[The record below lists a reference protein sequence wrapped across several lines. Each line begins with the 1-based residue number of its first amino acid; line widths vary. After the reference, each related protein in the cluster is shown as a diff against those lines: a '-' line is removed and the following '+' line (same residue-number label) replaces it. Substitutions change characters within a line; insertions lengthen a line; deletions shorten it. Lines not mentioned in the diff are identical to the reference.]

1 MEAIAEDFNTI
12 YDPETNKAVPLNS
25 AIGTQI
31 IKNYL
36 ECLKNGPD
44 SQNIISTKMFYKPK
58 NKSKTNNKKQDP
70 YELAKKLSVNKHNL
84 NDIFDENRQSKWK
97 PKVNNKVYVQ
107 RSNGDWQEGIVY
119 ELYKKNNDQL
129 ANVYLNTA
137 NNKVGAKKA
146 IPTKNLIVA

>member
-44 SQNIISTKMFYKPK
+44 SKNIISTKMFYKPRSKK
-58 NKSKTNNKKQDP
+58 NVKKKQDP
-70 YELAKKLSVNKHNL
+70 YELAKLLSVDKHNL
-84 NDIFDENRQSKWK
+84 NDIFNEERQKRWK
-97 PKVNNKVYVQ
+97 PKVNDTVFVQ
-107 RSNGDWQEGIVY
+107 RSNGDWQQGILY
-119 ELYKKNNDQL
+119 ELYKKDTTQL
-129 ANVYLNTA
+129 ANVYLNTS
-137 NNKVGAKKA
+137 NGKVGAKKA
-146 IPTKNLIVA
+146 IPTKNLICA

>member
-44 SQNIISTKMFYKPK
+44 SKNIISTKMFYKPR
-58 NKSKTNNKKQDP
+58 SKKTVKKKQDP
-70 YELAKKLSVNKHNL
+70 YELAKLLSVDKHNL
-84 NDIFDENRQSKWK
+84 NDIFNEELQKQWK
-97 PKVNNKVYVQ
+97 PKVNDAVFVQ
-107 RSNGDWQEGIVY
+107 RSNGDWQQGILY
-119 ELYKKNNDQL
+119 ELYKKDNTQL

-137 NNKVGAKKA
+137 NGKVGAKKA
-146 IPTKNLIVA
+146 IPTKNLICA